1 MTAMRVMA
9 RARRMERMDF
19 ILNEKRMD
27 GVKREKEMEREGKES
42 E

>member
-1 MTAMRVMA
+1 MRVTA

-27 GVKREKEMEREGKES
+27 GGEERKRDGKREKEKKVNR
-42 E
+42 